1 MPHPSRRFLLLAT
14 PLLLTGC
21 GTVLD
26 REKYQPRSDWPLA
39 PPKPRSTEAGAR
51 LGPRAGVVLVRS
63 VLAGPGLAD
72 RGLLTLEPDGSLHR
86 GYYNR
91 WAVPP
96 AQAVTAA
103 LITWLQASG
112 RFAAVIGEG
121 SSLSPTI
128 LVEATLETLLADPSS
143 HQARAAMTLV
153 VAKPHGLGEIP
164 LVQKRLRATAPLS
177 GVTAPDL
184 VRAQREALAQLLS
197 QAVVLITSVAP
208 GKA

>member
-39 PPKPRSTEAGAR
+39 PPKPRNTVTTPGT
-51 LGPRAGVVLVRS
+51 GVVLVRS
-63 VLAGPGLAD
+63 VLAGPGLGD

-103 LITWLQASG
+103 LLTWLQASG

-121 SSLSPTI
+121 SALSPNI
-128 LVEATLETLLADPSS
+128 LVEATLETLLADPST

-164 LVQKRLRATAPLS
+164 VLQKRLRAVAPLS
-177 GVTAPDL
+177 GVTASDL
-184 VRAQREALAQLLS
+184 VRAQRAALTQLLAE
-197 QAVVLITSVAP
+197 AVALITNAAP

>member
-39 PPKPRSTEAGAR
+39 PPKPRRTAI
-51 LGPRAGVVLVRS
+51 GPRAGVVLVRS

-96 AQAVTAA
+96 AQAVTAD
-103 LITWLQASG
+103 LIAWLQASG

-121 SSLSPTI
+121 SSLSPDI

-153 VAKPHGLGEIP
+153 VARPHGLGEIP
-164 LVQKRLRATAPLS
+164 MIQKRLRAVAPLS
-177 GVTAPDL
+177 GGTAPDL
-184 VRAQREALAQLLS
+184 VRAQREALAQLLRE
-197 QAVVLITSVAP
+197 AVALITSVAP

>member
-21 GTVLD
+21 GTVLA
-26 REKYQPRSDWPLA
+26 REPYQPRSDWPLA
-39 PPKPRSTEAGAR
+39 PPPPPSTAASPRV
-51 LGPRAGVVLVRS
+51 GVVLVRS

-72 RGLLTLEPDGSLHR
+72 RGLITVQPDGSLHR

-103 LITWLQASG
+103 LIAWLQASG
-112 RFAAVIGEG
+112 AFAAVIGEG
-121 SSLSPTI
+121 SSLSPDL

-143 HQARAAMTLV
+143 HQAHAAMTLV
-153 VAKPHGLGEIP
+153 VARPHGLSEIP
-164 LVQKRLRATAPLS
+164 LLQRRLHAAVALS
-177 GVTAPDL
+177 GLTAPDL
-184 VRAQREALAQLLS
+184 VRAQREAVAQLLS
-197 QAVVLITSVAP
+197 QALTLITSVAP
-208 GKA
+208 GKV

>member
-14 PLLLTGC
+14 PLLLAGC

-39 PPKPRSTEAGAR
+39 PSPPPSASA
-51 LGPRAGVVLVRS
+51 GPRTKVVLVRS

-72 RGLLTLEPDGSLHR
+72 RGLITLEPDGSLHR

-96 AQAVTAA
+96 AEGVTAA
-103 LITWLQASG
+103 LIAWLQASG
-112 RFAAVIGEG
+112 AFAAVVGEG
-121 SSLSPTI
+121 TSLNPDVM
-128 LVEATLETLLADPSS
+128 VEATLETLLADPAS

-153 VAKPHGLGEIP
+153 VAKPRGLSDVP
-164 LVQKRLRATAPLS
+164 VLQRRLRAAVPLA

-184 VRAQREALAQLLS
+184 VRAQKDALAQILT
-197 QAVVLITSVAP
+197 QAIALIINAAP